1 MIRGLIRKDSFI
13 MHNFR
18 ELETWKR
25 SNQFAIMIYK
35 LTESFPPKERYNL
48 ISQMNRASVS
58 ISSNIAEG
66 CSRSS
71 VKDLT
76 RFLDISLGSSFE
88 LESQLQIAKGLNYIS
103 NGKLKT
109 IITELHQI
117 QKMIQGFR
125 QYINK

>member
-1 MIRGLIRKDSFI
+1 

-35 LTESFPPKERYNL
+35 LTESFPSKERYNL

-88 LESQLQIAKGLNYIS
+88 LES
-103 NGKLKT
+103 
-109 IITELHQI
+109 
-117 QKMIQGFR
+117 
-125 QYINK
+125 

>member
-1 MIRGLIRKDSFI
+1 

-25 SNQFAIMIYK
+25 SYQFAIIIYR
-35 LTESFPPKERYNL
+35 LTESFPSKERYNL

-88 LESQLQIAKGLNYIS
+88 LESQLLIAKGLNYLS
-103 NGKLKT
+103 NEKLEAVKK
-109 IITELHQI
+109 ELHQI
-117 QKMIQGFR
+117 QKMIQGFKN
-125 QYINK
+125 YINKSII